1 MKGKEFKH
9 VSDNAKDFIKKALI
23 KDQNK
28 RLTAAQLLKHKW
40 MQNQDAQSVDDES
53 MQRTLQNLN
62 KFSKSNKFQKSI
74 VSLMH
79 NLLSD
84 KDEIRQVTEIFKQLD
99 TDQNGQ
105 LSRDEL

>member
-1 MKGKEFKH
+1 MKGIEYSH
-9 VSDNAKDFIKKALI
+9 VSANGKDFIKKALI

-28 RLTAAQLLKHKW
+28 RPSAAQLLKHKW
-40 MQNQDAQSVDDES
+40 IQNKVVASIDDAA
-53 MQRTLQNLN
+53 MTATLGSLN

-84 KDEIRQVTEIFKQLD
+84 KDEIRQVTEIFKKLD
-99 TDQNGQ
+99 ADSNGQ
-105 LSRDEL
+105 LSKEEL